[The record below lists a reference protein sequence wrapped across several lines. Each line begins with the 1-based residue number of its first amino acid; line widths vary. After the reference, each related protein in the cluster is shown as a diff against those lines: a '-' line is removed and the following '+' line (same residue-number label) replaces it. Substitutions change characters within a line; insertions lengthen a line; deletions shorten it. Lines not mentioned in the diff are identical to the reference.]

1 MEEEKV
7 QKAFQKLLVLLA
19 VVAIFVLAA
28 CGTSKDNAK
37 EESTKESNAYS
48 VDHAMG
54 QLK

>member
-37 EESTKESNAYS
+37 EESTKK
-48 VDHAMG
+48 AMLTVLTMQWG